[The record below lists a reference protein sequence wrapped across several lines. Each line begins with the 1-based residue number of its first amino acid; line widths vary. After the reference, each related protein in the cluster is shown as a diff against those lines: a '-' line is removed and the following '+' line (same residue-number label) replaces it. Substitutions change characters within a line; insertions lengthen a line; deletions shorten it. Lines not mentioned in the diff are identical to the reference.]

1 MNHPGRMKLG
11 SWRCPSGNGVDVFM
25 EPDTGP
31 GTRQL
36 TLEWD
41 TPPPLEPADEAYYL
55 TVIQPA
61 VARLVSEYTERT
73 GRILVIMP

>member
-1 MNHPGRMKLG
+1 MNQPARVKLG
-11 SWRCPSGNGVDVFM
+11 SWRCPSGNGVDVSI

-36 TLEWD
+36 TLAWD
-41 TPPPLEPADEAYYL
+41 TPPPLTPTDEAYYL
-55 TVIQPA
+55 AVIQPA